1 MPLLPNNRE
10 HGWAPYVWLVFLS
23 FFFFQPI
30 LNHAGLTEWLIT
42 IAATL
47 VFGAMYFAIFW
58 TPPWG
63 GLWLAGWDGGA
74 RHRTGALQPRL
85 VCLHYI
91 LRLLHPM
98 GIPHLQASLDRIGRF
113 ACGSRYRCNVFTCA
127 NKLLGYIHDSG
138 AGRRRIQ
145 HPLCREG
152 PRRCQAAHG
161 S

>member
-58 TPPWG
+58 TPPRAAY
-63 GLWLAGWDGGA
+63 GLLAGMAALGIGLA
-74 RHRTGALQPRL
+74 RFNQ
-85 VCLHYI
+85 
-91 LRLLHPM
+91 
-98 GIPHLQASLDRIGRF
+98 
-113 ACGSRYRCNVFTCA
+113 GSCVFIIFCA
-127 NKLLGYIHDSG
+127 SG
-138 AGRRRIQ
+138 AHTIVDHREIHAGWKVGGKISGKSQARN
-145 HPLCREG
+145 CR
-152 PRRCQAAHG
+152 H
-161 S
+161 